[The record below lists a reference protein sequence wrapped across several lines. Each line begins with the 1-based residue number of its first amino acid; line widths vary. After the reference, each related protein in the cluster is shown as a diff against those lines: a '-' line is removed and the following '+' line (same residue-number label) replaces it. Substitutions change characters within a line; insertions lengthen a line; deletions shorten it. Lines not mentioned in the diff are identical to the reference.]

1 MPEIVEITGIGPTLA
16 TACAEAGFSR
26 VDEIAGAAP
35 AELAIV
41 PGIGE
46 SRAVILISAAQSLL
60 NGAQDP
66 TAEEAARA
74 KPEKAG
80 KQAKAKSKQSK
91 KDKKNRKKGKK
102 NKDKK
107 KNKKNG
113 KSKKSSKKKNSKSK
127 KKK

>member
-16 TACAEAGFSR
+16 TACAEAGFSS

-46 SRAVILISAAQSLL
+46 SRAVRLISAAQALL

-66 TAEEAARA
+66 KSEEAARV
-74 KPEKAG
+74 KP
-80 KQAKAKSKQSK
+80 K
-91 KDKKNRKKGKK
+91 KDKKQAKSKKSNKNKNERKKGKK
-102 NKDKK
+102 KTDKK
-107 KNKKNG
+107 T
-113 KSKKSSKKKNSKSK
+113 K

>member
-66 TAEEAARA
+66 KAEEAAA
-74 KPEKAG
+74 VKPKKG
-80 KQAKAKSKQSK
+80 KKQAKAKSKKSK
-91 KDKKNRKKGKK
+91 KDLKNNKKKKNS
-102 NKDKK
+102 KK
-107 KNKKNG
+107 KNKKNRKG
-113 KSKKSSKKKNSKSK
+113 KKNSKKKNSKSK

>member
-66 TAEEAARA
+66 KAEEAAGL
-74 KPEKAG
+74 KPKKG
-80 KQAKAKSKQSK
+80 KKQAKAKSKKSK
-91 KDKKNRKKGKK
+91 KDKKNNKKKHSKKNRKGKK
-102 NKDKK
+102 N
-107 KNKKNG
+107 
-113 KSKKSSKKKNSKSK
+113 SKKKNSKSK